1 MSTSTGQAVSDGESA
16 PSKRQLT
23 LLDCLG
29 IGING
34 IVGSGI
40 FLLPATLWKHAGGK
54 APLAWLLVGGLCCL
68 VALCFA
74 EAAARTDRSGGP
86 YRYACD
92 AFGPMVGFIV
102 GWVTLVSTLLGY
114 SAVARGFGI
123 AAADLIGLKGARG
136 LEIGLSCGVVTLLC
150 AVNVLGVRR
159 SARTSDVISAVKI
172 LSLIIFVAV
181 GLFFVKLAYLSASP
195 PPPVPQPGS
204 EEESRSLL
212 ALFSGDAAFF
222 RGGLLAAAF
231 AGLFATTGF
240 EYIPVPAGEAK
251 NPRRTVPLAM
261 VVSVLVTTLLY
272 VLVQIV
278 ASGVH
283 PDLGS
288 SKTPLADAAYQ
299 FAGSKGK
306 LLMNLAFVISSFGF
320 CAGSA
325 LVGPR
330 YLEAFAEDRFMP
342 AVFQKRHPKLGTPLW
357 AVITLSVMV
366 VGLLASGLPFEQLAD
381 VSNVAVVLQYSATCV
396 AVLVLRKRSP
406 VRADGFVIPGGPL
419 VPLLAL
425 LGCTVFMLS
434 VRLYEL
440 KLALIFVVLG
450 VLVGAAIRHF
460 TRQSTGPSQSP
471 HQS

>member
-1 MSTSTGQAVSDGESA
+1 VSSAQPNQTEPAPENAA

-29 IGING
+29 IGVNG

-40 FLLPATLWKHAGGK
+40 FLLPAALWRHAGGK
-54 APLAWLLVGGLCCL
+54 APIAWLLVGGLCCL

-92 AFGPMVGFIV
+92 AFGPSVGFIV

-123 AAADLIGLKGARG
+123 AAADLLLLKGNRIA
-136 LEIGLSCGVVTLLC
+136 ETALSCGVVSLLC
-150 AVNVLGVRR
+150 VVNVLGVRR
-159 SARTSDVISAVKI
+159 SARTSDVISAVKL
-172 LSLIIFVAV
+172 LSLLIFIAV
-181 GLFFVKLAYLSASP
+181 GLFFIQLKNLQVVP
-195 PPPVPQPGS
+195 PPPPPLAPDDS
-204 EEESRSLL
+204 DSRSVLN
-212 ALFSGDAAFF
+212 LFAGDAAVF

-240 EYIPVPAGEAK
+240 ECIPVPAGEAK

-261 VVSVLVTTLLY
+261 VASVLATTVIY
-272 VLVQIV
+272 ILVQVV
-278 ASGVH
+278 ATGVH

-288 SKTPLADAAYQ
+288 SKTPLADAAFL
-299 FAGSKGK
+299 FAGARGK
-306 LLMNLAFVISSFGF
+306 LLMNVAFVISSFGF

-342 AVFQKRHPKLGTPLW
+342 ALFQKRHPRLGTPMW
-357 AVITLSVMV
+357 AVIALSLLVLI
-366 VGLLASGLPFEQLAD
+366 LLASGLPFEQLAD
-381 VSNVAVVLQYSATCV
+381 VSNVAVVLQYSATCI
-396 AVLVLRKRSP
+396 AVLVLRR
-406 VRADGFVIPGGPL
+406 RAPAGADAFVIPGGPL

-440 KLALIFVVLG
+440 KLAFVFVVLG
-450 VLVGAAIRHF
+450 VVFGSAIRWLSRPKK
-460 TRQSTGPSQSP
+460 T
-471 HQS
+471 

>member
-1 MSTSTGQAVSDGESA
+1 MSTSEGLPVSDGESA
-16 PSKRQLT
+16 PTKRQLT

-40 FLLPATLWKHAGGK
+40 FLLPATLWKHAGGR

-136 LEIGLSCGVVTLLC
+136 IEIGLSCGVVTLLC

-181 GLFFVKLAYLSASP
+181 GLFFVKLAYLNAAP
-195 PPPVPQPGS
+195 PPPVVIPGK
-204 EEESRSLL
+204 EESPSLL
-212 ALFSGDAAFF
+212 ALFSGNAALF

-261 VVSVLVTTLLY
+261 VASVLATTVLY
-272 VLVQIV
+272 MLVQIV
-278 ASGVH
+278 AAGVH
-283 PDLGS
+283 PNLGS
-288 SKTPLADAAYQ
+288 SETPLADAAGI
-299 FAGSKGK
+299 FAGPKGK
-306 LLMNLAFVISSFGF
+306 FLMNLAFVVSSFGF

-342 AVFQKRHPKLGTPLW
+342 AVFQKRHPRLGTPLW
-357 AVITLSVMV
+357 AVITLSTGVLL
-366 VGLLASGLPFEQLAD
+366 LLASGLPFDKLAD

-406 VRADGFVIPGGPL
+406 VRSEGFVIPGGPL

-440 KLALIFVVLG
+440 KLALIFVVIG
-450 VLVGAAIRHF
+450 VVVGMAIRQF
-460 TRQSTGPSQSP
+460 TGQSAASNKS
-471 HQS
+471 